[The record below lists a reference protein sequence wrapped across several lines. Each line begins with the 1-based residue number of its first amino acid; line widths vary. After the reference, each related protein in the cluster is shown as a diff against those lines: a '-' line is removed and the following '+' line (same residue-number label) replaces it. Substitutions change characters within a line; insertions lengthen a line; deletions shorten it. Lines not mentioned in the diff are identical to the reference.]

1 MVMVRNLE
9 PCGRNRGNGGGG
21 GRQVG
26 GKRDRCG
33 RRAQPIC
40 EYFHFNCAL
49 RAASGGQDKLGLPG
63 HMCLA
68 SALVWLG
75 LFGSGW
81 VCSGLVR
88 SGRVWPGIDTGHTRT
103 QARPARSDLR
113 RRDADK
119 TSLGRMIYAG
129 SPALALPA
137 RLGICFGVCACAWD

>member
-9 PCGRNRGNGGGG
+9 PCGRDRGIEGE
-21 GRQVG
+21 VG

-40 EYFHFNCAL
+40 EYFHFNCEL

-68 SALVWLG
+68 SALVWL
-75 LFGSGW
+75 
-81 VCSGLVR
+81 GLVR

-137 RLGICFGVCACAWD
+137 RLGICFGVCAWAWD